1 MWAKSQDSVSKPRV
15 LKRRERRAEADRTK
29 VAYQPSAL
37 PLGHTGSHNLP
48 SLPLSVFLNPV
59 LGHPHSSIL
68 GTGGSLWSRAQARAH
83 TTGRADYTQVPG
95 YTHTHT
101 GRDDYT
107 LQPATHTHRSRWLH
121 TTTGYTHTHTGRD
134 DYTLQPAT
142 EREEGRKHETMKAY
156 SGRGSWGAGNL
167 TSNTCSLHCHHRQL
181 WEPF

>member
-1 MWAKSQDSVSKPRV
+1 MRHFNVSLIVWAKSQDSVQKPQL
-15 LKRRERRAEADRTK
+15 LKKRERRAEADRTT

-101 GRDDYT
+101 HT
-107 LQPATHTHRSRWLH
+107 EVAMTTHYNRL
-121 TTTGYTHTHTGRD
+121 HTHTQVAMTTHYNR
-134 DYTLQPAT
+134 LQR
-142 EREEGRKHETMKAY
+142 ERKEG
-156 SGRGSWGAGNL
+156 
-167 TSNTCSLHCHHRQL
+167 NTK
-181 WEPF
+181 P